1 MHQNTITSTDRIL
14 TVISPTD
21 GGKEA
26 NRQDDEREKDVKNI
40 DRVAVPVPSSTSV
53 VFNVVQARYQEV
65 KRRVGPV
72 LNLITVWLFAEQRLA
87 NEKVGALLEKM
98 EFDRT

>member
-1 MHQNTITSTDRIL
+1 M
-14 TVISPTD
+14 
-21 GGKEA
+21 
-26 NRQDDEREKDVKNI
+26 
-40 DRVAVPVPSSTSV
+40 PSSTNV
-53 VFNVVQARYQEV
+53 VFNVVQARYQEI